1 MELSEFWGYKVIPLG
16 GWSYREYRVI
26 PPGVIGVIDT
36 ELLELWVIRSYP
48 RVDGVIGNTG
58 LYLPGLSE
66 LLTWSYKS
74 YGVIRSSTLGYDLIT
89 P

>member
-1 MELSEFWGYKVIPLG
+1 MELLELWGYKVIPQG

-26 PPGVIGVIDT
+26 T
-36 ELLELWVIRSYP
+36 
-48 RVDGVIGNTG
+48 
-58 LYLPGLSE
+58 PGLSE
-66 LLTWSYKS
+66 LLMRSYQS

>member
-1 MELSEFWGYKVIPLG
+1 MD
-16 GWSYREYRVI
+16 
-26 PPGVIGVIDT
+26 GVIGNT
-36 ELLELWVIRSYP
+36 GLYLPGLSELLTQSYGVIRSYP

-58 LYLPGLSE
+58 LYLPRLLE
-66 LLTWSYKS
+66 LLMQSYRS

>member
-1 MELSEFWGYKVIPLG
+1 MRLSPG
-16 GWSYREYRVI
+16 VI
-26 PPGVIGVIDT
+26 PPGLS
-36 ELLELWVIRSYP
+36 ELLARSYRSYGVIRSYP

-66 LLTWSYKS
+66 LLMQSYQS

>member
-1 MELSEFWGYKVIPLG
+1 MQSY
-16 GWSYREYRVI
+16 WSY
-26 PPGVIGVIDT
+26 G
-36 ELLELWVIRSYP
+36 VIRSYP

-66 LLTWSYKS
+66 LLMRSYRS

>member
-1 MELSEFWGYKVIPLG
+1 MR
-16 GWSYREYRVI
+16 SYRSY
-26 PPGVIGVIDT
+26 G
-36 ELLELWVIRSYP
+36 VIRSYP

-58 LYLPGLSE
+58 LYLPGLLE
-66 LLTWSYKS
+66 LLMWSYWS